1 MKCSKFLTCL
11 LLTIFYCLKAGAQ
24 DSEYVYRDSGF
35 ITADSMATRA
45 LTVDVKKIKQG
56 DEVHEANTFLHNKQL
71 AKAADSA
78 EALKKIPDFSYVK
91 NLDSLLIALQKKQH
105 TTPVRVN
112 TSWLE
117 KFFFSPIIKGF
128 FWAFACFFIGF
139 ILYRL
144 FFTEGFFQYN
154 TRINNVT
161 AIIEKPEAVFATAD
175 YTSLISQ
182 SVSDKNYRMAIRYHY
197 LQTLQ
202 KLMAKN
208 DIIFA
213 PAKTNNQYVHELFAK
228 PYKNE
233 FIALTLQYEYA
244 WYGGFKLDEIL
255 FTKIQNNF
263 KQFNSQL

>member
-1 MKCSKFLTCL
+1 MKCIKFLTGL
-11 LLTIFYCLKAGAQ
+11 LLTIFCCLKAGAQ
-24 DSEYVYRDSGF
+24 DSEYVYRDSGI
-35 ITADSMATRA
+35 ITTDSISIRP
-45 LTVDVKKIKQG
+45 LDVEVKKTKT
-56 DEVHEANTFLHNKQL
+56 VNTKNEAETMSQNKQL
-71 AKAADSA
+71 AMAADSA
-78 EALKKIPDFSYVK
+78 EALKKSPAFGYAK
-91 NLDSLLIALQKKQH
+91 NLDSLLITLQKKQH
-105 TTPVRVN
+105 TAPVKVH

-128 FWAFACFFIGF
+128 FWTFACLFTGF
-139 ILYRL
+139 ILYKL

-154 TRINNVT
+154 TKISNVT

-175 YTSLISQ
+175 YTSLINQ

-213 PAKTNNQYVHELFAK
+213 PAKTNNQYVQELFAR

-233 FIALTLQYEYA
+233 FIALTFQYEYA
-244 WYGGFKLDEIL
+244 WYGGFQLDEIL
-255 FTKIQNNF
+255 FAKIQNNF